1 MGEEVE
7 IAAARKEAKAAALL
21 PPVYTAEEAA
31 RKQELPIEPGAL
43 VLYLLFVVTFTVVAV
58 STRDWRFGYRYG
70 EAMKSTLLE
79 TEFDTADTEIY
90 KTFHD
95 VTTLTDVWWY
105 LQGPLIGALY
115 SETSYTGQPLPPE
128 RLRFVNDNNKLLG
141 KVRLQQVRVAPNV
154 GCRVA
159 DWAASN
165 SSAAYVSECYPEGR
179 KCGSRA
185 TTARRSSS
193 TPEGRRSARRPTA
206 PTATSR
212 RSRARRRRT
221 SG

>member
-1 MGEEVE
+1 MSDEEAADSGSGSPSFGRPGRRKSLEEVIMDEEVE
-7 IAAARKEAKAAALL
+7 VAAAAVRAEEEAKAAALL

-95 VTTLTDVWWY
+95 VTTV
-105 LQGPLIGALY
+105 
-115 SETSYTGQPLPPE
+115 SYTHLTLPTI
-128 RLRFVNDNNKLLG
+128 LL
-141 KVRLQQVRVAPNV
+141 V
-154 GCRVA
+154 
-159 DWAASN
+159 
-165 SSAAYVSECYPEGR
+165 
-179 KCGSRA
+179 
-185 TTARRSSS
+185 
-193 TPEGRRSARRPTA
+193 
-206 PTATSR
+206 
-212 RSRARRRRT
+212 
-221 SG
+221 